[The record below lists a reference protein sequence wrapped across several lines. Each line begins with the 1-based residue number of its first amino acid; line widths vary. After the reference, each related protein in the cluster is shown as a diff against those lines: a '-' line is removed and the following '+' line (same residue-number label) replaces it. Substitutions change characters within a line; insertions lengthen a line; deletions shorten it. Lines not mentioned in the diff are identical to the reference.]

1 MVIDFATL
9 YERHSAEVLRF
20 SYWLC
25 GDRALAEDITAETF
39 VRVWTARDR
48 VELAT
53 VTGYLLAIARNL
65 HRQGFAR
72 ARRHAVLEH
81 EPTDPQPDPLRAAE
95 DRDELAAVL
104 ADMRCLSESERA
116 ALLMRAA
123 SETPYTDI
131 AAALG
136 ISEGAAKVKVH
147 RARLKLAEARLRRQG
162 VTP

>member
-9 YERHSAEVLRF
+9 YERHSAEVMRF

-25 GDRALAEDITAETF
+25 GDRALAEDITSETF
-39 VRVWTARDR
+39 VRVWTARER

-72 ARRHAVLEH
+72 TRRLAELEH
-81 EPTDPQPDPLRAAE
+81 EPADSKPDPHRAAE
-95 DRDELAAVL
+95 DRDELTAVL
-104 ADMRCLSESERA
+104 ADMCDLSETERA
-116 ALLMRAA
+116 ALLMRATA
-123 SETPYTDI
+123 ETPYTDI

-147 RARLKLAEARLRRQG
+147 RARLKLAEARMRRQG

>member
-1 MVIDFATL
+1 
-9 YERHSAEVLRF
+9 
-20 SYWLC
+20 
-25 GDRALAEDITAETF
+25 
-39 VRVWTARDR
+39 

-72 ARRHAVLEH
+72 SRRQAELEH
-81 EPTDPQPDPLRAAE
+81 EPADPHPGPHRAAE

-104 ADMRCLSESERA
+104 ADMRDLSETERA

-123 SETPYTDI
+123 SETPYVEI
-131 AAALG
+131 AAALK

-162 VTP
+162 VTS